1 MNYKKAVIKLFN
13 DLSTIASEANYKTI
27 HGKGIPSDLAT
38 HLKILTPKQ
47 MLQRLPITLA
57 HLVNETPQTY
67 ILYIEQNELK
77 KYITIKII

>member
-1 MNYKKAVIKLFN
+1 
-13 DLSTIASEANYKTI
+13 
-27 HGKGIPSDLAT
+27 
-38 HLKILTPKQ
+38 

>member
-1 MNYKKAVIKLFN
+1 MKYKKAVIKLFN
-13 DLSTIASEANYKTI
+13 DLSTIASEANYKKI

>member
-1 MNYKKAVIKLFN
+1 MKYKKAVIKLFN
-13 DLSTIASEANYKTI
+13 DLSTIASEANYETI

-38 HLKILTPKQ
+38 HLRILTPKQ

-57 HLVNETPQTY
+57 HLVNETAQTY